1 MSKIYQQ
8 KDSHAN
14 ENDRLALATLLI
26 KLGYKVRIGKEKKEG
41 KSTYI
46 YFIEYEEQK

>member
-1 MSKIYQQ
+1 MAKIYPQ